1 MNLPNKL
8 TLTRIILTFVFI
20 YFISKEGSVY
30 ITVATAIFI
39 LACLT
44 DFADGYIAQKYNL
57 VSDFGKLMDPIA
69 DKFLILAAFLAFVRM
84 QIVEDWMV
92 ILILGREIIVTSLR
106 VFALNKGKV
115 LAAERAGK
123 HKTVSQMVAI
133 FSILGFILFKES
145 LYKASRWSEPI
156 EIWWRCGIDM
166 LMLITVGLTLISGLS
181 YLWNNRKLIHESST
195 DRSEK

>member
-8 TLTRIILTFVFI
+8 TITRIILTFIFI
-20 YFISKEGSVY
+20 YFISQQGFVA
-30 ITVATAIFI
+30 ITVATLLFI

-44 DFADGYIAQKYNL
+44 DFADGYIAKKRHQI
-57 VSDFGKLMDPIA
+57 SDFGKLMDPVA

-84 QIVEDWMV
+84 QIVENWMV

-106 VFALNKGKV
+106 IFALSKGKV
-115 LAAERAGK
+115 LTAERAGK

-133 FSILGFILFKES
+133 FAILGFIIFKES
-145 LYKASRWSEPI
+145 LDSRSQWSDAI
-156 EIWWRCGIDM
+156 EIWWRCGIDI

-181 YLWNNRKLIHESST
+181 YLWNNRKLIH
-195 DRSEK
+195 D

>member
-8 TLTRIILTFVFI
+8 TITRIILTFVFI
-20 YFISKEGSVY
+20 YFISKEGLSFV
-30 ITVATAIFI
+30 VAATLLFI

-44 DFADGYIAQKYNL
+44 DFADGYIAKKYHL

-84 QIVEDWMV
+84 QIVENWMV

-106 VFALNKGKV
+106 IFALTRDKV
-115 LAAERAGK
+115 LAAERVGK

-133 FSILGFILFKES
+133 FAILGFIIFKES
-145 LYKASRWSEPI
+145 LYSRSQWSESI

-166 LMLITVGLTLISGLS
+166 LMLITVGLTLISGFS
-181 YLWNNRKLIHESST
+181 YIWNNRKLIH
-195 DRSEK
+195 DRSYSR

>member
-8 TLTRIILTFVFI
+8 TITRIILTFIFI
-20 YFISKEGSVY
+20 YFISQEGFVA
-30 ITVATAIFI
+30 ITAATLLFI

-44 DFADGYIAQKYNL
+44 DFADGYIAKRYHQ

-84 QIVEDWMV
+84 QIVENWMV

-106 VFALNKGKV
+106 IFALSKGKV
-115 LAAERAGK
+115 LTAERAGK

-133 FSILGFILFKES
+133 FAILGFIIFKES
-145 LYKASRWSEPI
+145 LDSRSQWSDAI
-156 EIWWRCGIDM
+156 EIWWRCGIDI

-181 YLWNNRKLIHESST
+181 YLWNNRKLIH
-195 DRSEK
+195 D

>member
-8 TLTRIILTFVFI
+8 TITRIILTFIFI
-20 YFISKEGSVY
+20 YFISQEGFVA
-30 ITVATAIFI
+30 ITAATLLFI

-44 DFADGYIAQKYNL
+44 DFADGYIAKKYHQ

-84 QIVEDWMV
+84 QIVENWMV

-106 VFALNKGKV
+106 IFALSKGKV
-115 LAAERAGK
+115 LTAERAGK

-133 FSILGFILFKES
+133 FSILGFIIFKES
-145 LYKASRWSEPI
+145 LYSRSRWSEAI

-181 YLWNNRKLIHESST
+181 YLWNNRKLIH
-195 DRSEK
+195 D

>member
-8 TLTRIILTFVFI
+8 TIIRIILTFIFI
-20 YFISKEGSVY
+20 YFISQEGFVA
-30 ITVATAIFI
+30 ITAATLLFI

-44 DFADGYIAQKYNL
+44 DFADGYIAKKYHQ
-57 VSDFGKLMDPIA
+57 VSDFGKLMDPVA

-84 QIVEDWMV
+84 QIVENWMV

-106 VFALNKGKV
+106 IFALSKGKV
-115 LAAERAGK
+115 LTAERAGK

-133 FSILGFILFKES
+133 SAVLGFIIFKES
-145 LYKASRWSEPI
+145 LYSRSRWSDAI
-156 EIWWRCGIDM
+156 EIWWRCGIDI

-181 YLWNNRKLIHESST
+181 YLWNNRKLVY
-195 DRSEK
+195 D

>member
-1 MNLPNKL
+1 VNLPNQL

-20 YFISKEGSVY
+20 YFISKDGLSFV
-30 ITVATAIFI
+30 VAATLLFI

-44 DFADGYIAQKYNL
+44 DFADGYIAKKYHL

-84 QIVEDWMV
+84 QVVENWMV

-106 VFALNKGKV
+106 IFALTKTKV

-133 FSILGFILFKES
+133 FAILGFIIFKKS
-145 LYKASRWSEPI
+145 LYIRSQWSESI

-166 LMLITVGLTLISGLS
+166 LMLMTVGLTLISGLA
-181 YLWNNRKLIHESST
+181 YIWNNRKLIH
-195 DRSEK
+195 D

>member
-8 TLTRIILTFVFI
+8 TITRIILTFIFI
-20 YFISKEGSVY
+20 YFISKQGLSFIV
-30 ITVATAIFI
+30 TATLLFI

-44 DFADGYIAQKYNL
+44 DFADGYIAKKYHL

-84 QIVEDWMV
+84 QIVENWMV

-106 VFALNKGKV
+106 IFALTKTKV

-133 FSILGFILFKES
+133 FAILGFIIFKES
-145 LYKASRWSEPI
+145 LYNRSQWSESI
-156 EIWWRCGIDM
+156 EVWWRCGIDM

-181 YLWNNRKLIHESST
+181 YLWNNRKLIHE
-195 DRSEK
+195 